1 MSEIF
6 GIACAESPSHTR
18 HEKVFEE
25 QTKIF
30 NALLLQSESNGKDS
44 SGVFFIDRDK
54 DKSKS
59 ALFKMDL
66 PSSKLVKRD
75 EYTELVQRFF
85 GTGLRIAMGHCRKA
99 SAAAKTSNKNNNH
112 PIATRAIV
120 GTHVGNITN
129 YKKLWED
136 HGGVKSSQEPGKSA
150 WQIGDVD
157 SEIIFY
163 MLGKQLRSSNSTTF
177 EGSIVEASKELE
189 GTYACAAVDLWR
201 PGYVMLFTNQKE
213 IFYYYSPSLN
223 QVIFST
229 DFSILRVALESA
241 GFTVLDNYKN
251 SVPPHSGLR
260 INADSAKLRPFLLAS
275 EKTTEKVTGKII
287 QGRFGHMEAG

>member
-1 MSEIF
+1 MSEVF

-25 QTKIF
+25 QTDIF
-30 NALLLQSESNGKDS
+30 NAMLLQSEDSGKDS
-44 SGVFFIDRDK
+44 SGVFFIDRDEN
-54 DKSKS
+54 KSKS

-66 PSSKLVKRD
+66 PSSKLMKRD

-85 GTGLRIAMGHCRKA
+85 GKGLRIAIGHCRKA

-120 GTHVGNITN
+120 GAHVGNITN
-129 YKKLWED
+129 YKELWKN
-136 HGGVKSSQEPGKSA
+136 HGGDVQKSGKSV

-163 MLGKQLRSSNSTTF
+163 MLGKQLRTSSTTTF
-177 EGSIVEASKELE
+177 EGSIVEASKDLE

-201 PGYVMLFTNQKE
+201 PGYIMLFTNQQK

-223 QVIFST
+223 QIIFST
-229 DFSILRVALESA
+229 NFSILRGALESA
-241 GFTVLDNYKN
+241 GFTILDSYKN

-260 INADSAKLRPFLLAS
+260 INADTAKLRPFLLAS